1 MYKIILLF
9 IGIPFIWACKS
20 NSGSQAPVDLTGNLS
35 IDTTL
40 LKYINNDQLNSDV
53 INVDD
58 ELQKIGSVPIEAE
71 KKADSVYISKI
82 NEAAIKSIHK
92 KKSCA
97 DILEQFE
104 TIVNDVIKN
113 KDVGVFKKSG
123 WNKNDPNFQ
132 KCLQGD
138 EVFKKTYYELNS
150 KMQSALK

>member
-1 MYKIILLF
+1 MYKIVLLF

-20 NSGSQAPVDLTGNLS
+20 NSESRVPVDLTGNLS

-40 LKYINNDQLNSDV
+40 LKYVNNDQLNSD
-53 INVDD
+53 INNVDD
-58 ELQKIGSVPIEAE
+58 ELQKIGSVPIESE

-82 NEAAIKSIHK
+82 NEAAIKSIHQ

-97 DILEQFE
+97 DIMEQFE
-104 TIVNDVIKN
+104 TIVKDVIKN
-113 KDVGVFKKSG
+113 KDVGIFKKSG

-138 EVFKKTYYELNS
+138 EVFKKTYYELNI